1 VVNVYSDQR
10 HPDTHENQG
19 GIKILVVFLH
29 VFGIVFHRLSFVHG
43 VKIELRVVALNGL
56 EVHPQGLL
64 DAVRTSLVG
73 PCITYITLK
82 RTTEGRR

>member
-1 VVNVYSDQR
+1 MFLR
-10 HPDTHENQG
+10 
-19 GIKILVVFLH
+19 VFD
-29 VFGIVFHRLSFVHG
+29 IVFHRLSLVHG
-43 VKIELRVVALNGL
+43 VEVELGVVVLDGL

-73 PCITYITLK
+73 SCIIYITLK